1 MRFETIANMR
11 TYSATN
17 AMNQLLPVTLLTLAV
32 SATAQGFLE
41 LPATATPSAE
51 LANYHLRPF
60 MQTNSRV
67 QMFFDA
73 QELGAVQATLD
84 ELSLRF
90 DGPIPQVG
98 APGPFQIQRLVIQV
112 GVTTVPQPAARF
124 AANLSQPLTTV
135 FDSPWTYL
143 PDPGTA
149 FPHPWGGV
157 NDGLRFPFTTPVTVT
172 VPPGAWLVIDLQMTG
187 NNIANFGFSHA
198 IVDGV
203 RATGGIADGTATSY
217 GQGCTNG
224 TSTSAAA
231 IGGSGTYAPGGAHFV
246 SGQNLGANAPVLVMF
261 GLSDAVSPVGALP
274 YNLAG
279 TTCDL
284 LTSFDFYVLVQAN
297 AAGAIPA
304 EYAPAALVV
313 PADPAFAGVTLF
325 EQLASIVPGANA
337 PWGVA
342 LSDGRRIDLGALTA
356 PSRGTWTVS
365 HGTAADATIADRV
378 EAFGYAV
385 RLHTR

>member
-1 MRFETIANMR
+1 
-11 TYSATN
+11 
-17 AMNQLLPVTLLTLAV
+17 MNQLLPVTLLSLA
-32 SATAQGFLE
+32 AAAPAQGFLE
-41 LPATATPSAE
+41 LPATATPTAE

-98 APGPFQIQRLVIQV
+98 APGPFQIQRLVIRV
-112 GVTTVPQPAARF
+112 GVTTVAQPAARF
-124 AANLSQPLTTV
+124 DANLSQPLTTV
-135 FDSPWTYL
+135 FDAPWSYL

-157 NDGLRFPFTTPVTVT
+157 SDGLRFPFTAPVTVT
-172 VPPGAWLVIDLQMTG
+172 VPTGSWLVIEMQMTG

-198 IVDGV
+198 LVDGV
-203 RATGGIADGTATSY
+203 RASGGITGGTTTDY

-224 TSTSAAA
+224 TATSPAT
-231 IGGSGTYAPGGAHFV
+231 IGSSGTYAPGGAHFV

-261 GLSDAVSPVGALP
+261 GLSDTVSPVGPLP
-274 YNLAG
+274 FTLAG
-279 TTCDL
+279 TNCDL
-284 LTSFDFYVLVQAN
+284 LTSFDFYLLVQAN
-297 AAGAIPA
+297 AAGVIPA
-304 EYAPAALVV
+304 EYAPAALVI
-313 PADPAFAGVTLF
+313 PADPAFGGVTLF

-337 PWGVA
+337 PWGVVV
-342 LSDGRRIDLGALTA
+342 SNGRRIDLGGLTA

-365 HGTAADATIADRV
+365 HGTAADAAIADKV